1 MAKIANPTSAV
12 PAQPAFL
19 SLDDILRMTP
29 EERLLVLGAKPSAPS
44 TDAALLDKLAVV
56 AADTAA
62 SIVNTAEEIVPAIE
76 SAYSAFQLAYMARR
90 AAK

>member
-1 MAKIANPTSAV
+1 MRPGA
-12 PAQPAFL
+12 
-19 SLDDILRMTP
+19 
-29 EERLLVLGAKPSAPS
+29 LVLRVARVDGVM
-44 TDAALLDKLAVV
+44 LAVV
-56 AADTAA
+56 TADVAA

>member
-1 MAKIANPTSAV
+1 MAKTTTPVAA
-12 PAQPAFL
+12 PAFL
-19 SLDDILRMTP
+19 SMDDILRMTP
-29 EERLLVLGAKPSAPS
+29 EERLTVLGAKPAVQTGAP
-44 TDAALLDKLAVV
+44 LLDKLAVV

>member
-1 MAKIANPTSAV
+1 MAKTTTV

-29 EERLLVLGAKPSAPS
+29 EERLAALGDKPSAPS

-56 AADTAA
+56 AANTTAN
-62 SIVNTAEEIVPAIE
+62 IVNTAEEIVPAIE

>member
-1 MAKIANPTSAV
+1 MAKTTTPAV

-29 EERLLVLGAKPSAPS
+29 EERLIVLGAKPAAKSNAP
-44 TDAALLDKLAVV
+44 LLDKLAVV
-56 AADTAA
+56 AADYAA
-62 SIVNTAEEIVPAIE
+62 GVVNTAEEIVPAIE

>member
-1 MAKIANPTSAV
+1 MAKIANPTPAV

-29 EERLLVLGAKPSAPS
+29 EERLIVLGAKPAVQTGAP
-44 TDAALLDKLAVV
+44 LLDKLAVV
-56 AADTAA
+56 AADYAA
-62 SIVNTAEEIVPAIE
+62 GVVNTAEEIVPAIE

>member
-1 MAKIANPTSAV
+1 MAKSSPTTAV
-12 PAQPAFL
+12 AAQPAFL

-29 EERLLVLGAKPSAPS
+29 EERLIVLGAKPSAPS
-44 TDAALLDKLAVV
+44 TDAPLLDKVAVV
-56 AADTAA
+56 AADYAA
-62 SIVNTAEEIVPAIE
+62 TVVNAAEEVVPAIE

>member
-1 MAKIANPTSAV
+1 MAKTATPTTAV
-12 PAQPAFL
+12 AAQPAFL

-29 EERLLVLGAKPSAPS
+29 EERLIVLGAKPTVQTGAP
-44 TDAALLDKLAVV
+44 LLDKLAVV
-56 AADTAA
+56 AADYAA
-62 SIVNTAEEIVPAIE
+62 GVVNTAEEIVPAIE

>member
-1 MAKIANPTSAV
+1 MAKTTTSAV
-12 PAQPAFL
+12 SAVL
-19 SLDDILRMTP
+19 TLDDILRMTP
-29 EERLLVLGAKPSAPS
+29 EERLAALGAKPSTPS

-90 AAK
+90 SAK

>member
-1 MAKIANPTSAV
+1 MAKITNPTPAV

-29 EERLLVLGAKPSAPS
+29 EERLIVLGAKPAAESDAP
-44 TDAALLDKLAVV
+44 LLDKLAVV
-56 AADTAA
+56 AANYTAGV
-62 SIVNTAEEIVPAIE
+62 VNTAEEIVPAIE